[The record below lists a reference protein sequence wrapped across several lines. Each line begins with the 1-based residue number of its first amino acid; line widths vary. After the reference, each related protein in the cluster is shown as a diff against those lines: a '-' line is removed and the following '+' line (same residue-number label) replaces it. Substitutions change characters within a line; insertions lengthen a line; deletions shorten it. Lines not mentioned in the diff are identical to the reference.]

1 MLLSARRISVTPS
14 LLGESPV
21 WDAENEVIYWVD
33 GVGRKIH
40 RHDTRRNSFDEWQ
53 MPSMVGSVG
62 LAQGSRLITGLQ
74 DGIYE
79 FDTESG
85 DLTPHFQ
92 FAAPDERV
100 RFNDGKVDRQG
111 RFLCG
116 TMGIHAEPR
125 GELYRV
131 SPGGKTEVL
140 ANGIRISNALSFSPD
155 GRVMYFADSM
165 DRSVRAYRYDSAD
178 GALQEPRIHVDT
190 KPYGSGPDGAT
201 VDSEGYIWITLVQ
214 IGKIG
219 RFDPEGQLDRLID
232 APIDMPSCL
241 SFGGPDLNILYMTSI
256 KDSGT
261 GRAVSRHPAG
271 GHMFAIEGLGV
282 TGIAEPRFGQ
292 SQEV

>member
-21 WDAENEVIYWVD
+21 WDAEHECIYWVD

-40 RHDTRRNSFDEWQ
+40 RHDTRSNVFDSWDL
-53 MPSMVGSVG
+53 PSMVGSIG
-62 LAQGSRLITGLQ
+62 LAQGRRLIAGLQ

-79 FDTESG
+79 FDTETG
-85 DLTPHFQ
+85 DLRALFQ
-92 FAAPDERV
+92 FASPDERV
-100 RFNDGKVDRQG
+100 RFNDGKIDRQG
-111 RFLCG
+111 RFVCG
-116 TMGIHAEPR
+116 SMGIHAEPR
-125 GELYRV
+125 GELYRI
-131 SPGGKTEVL
+131 SPDGRAEVL
-140 ANGIRISNALSFSPD
+140 ANGIRISNALCFSPD
-155 GRVMYFADSM
+155 GRTMYFADSM

-201 VDSEGYIWITLVQ
+201 IDSEGFIWIALVQ

-219 RFDPEGQLDRLID
+219 RFDPDGQLERLIE

-241 SFGGPDLNILYMTSI
+241 NFGGPDLDVLYLTSI
-256 KDSGT
+256 RDSGT

-282 TGIAEPRFGQ
+282 KGLPEPRFGLGG
-292 SQEV
+292 